1 VIPNLLKDFCDT
13 MRWIFPL
20 LLAVVFLCLFTVN
33 HLQARIEK
41 DWFNRLRQ
49 CNRSQRDG
57 ADVSARISERPR
69 TDGACRV
76 SGARGDDVI
85 GPRRA
90 PASYL

>member
-20 LLAVVFLCLFTVN
+20 LLVVVFLCLFTVN
-33 HLQARIEK
+33 HLQARIEE

-49 CNRSQRDG
+49 SNRSQRDG
-57 ADVSARISERPR
+57 AVVSAGISERPR

-76 SGARGDDVI
+76 SVPRGDDVI
-85 GPRRA
+85 SPRRA